1 MCLERWELIN
11 SSHQHCRQTED
22 SPRAMTASTT
32 MCIHFSATV
41 HIAMSQQNVVKH
53 DKAVKEMRRK

>member
-1 MCLERWELIN
+1 MERWELAN
-11 SSHQHCRQTED
+11 RSHQLCTQTED
-22 SPRAMTASTT
+22 SPQAATVPT
-32 MCIHFSATV
+32 MMCNQFSAMV